1 MCRDQLVEL
10 NESYEDIKAL
20 NAEIVAVSTDN
31 LSDSQWVIDNVG
43 LEYPILYDPEITTV
57 ADYGVFNLLGDELAT
72 SSTFLIDTN
81 GVIRWFHAAEDL
93 EDQVPTSTVLEQLR
107 LLES

>member
-1 MCRDQLVEL
+1 MNQY
-10 NESYEDIKAL
+10 YEDIKGL
-20 NAEIVAVSTDN
+20 NAEVIAISIDD
-31 LSDSQWVIDNVG
+31 LSDAQWVIDNVG
-43 LEYPILYDPEITTV
+43 LAYPILYDPEVTTV

-72 SSTFLIDTN
+72 SSTFLIDKD

-107 LLES
+107 LLEG